1 MSLLLSSDVLLFMVD
16 VGLEASKAF
25 ELLLPFTCLSIT
37 FVTPLA
43 GAGVFAAE
51 DAGDEDDELV
61 VAGGVSLS
69 FFDSFFSFSFFT
81 LGLNSVITTV
91 KSLTVTL

>member
-1 MSLLLSSDVLLFMVD
+1 MLEPIFVD
-16 VGLEASKAF
+16 PCNEESKRF
-25 ELLLPFTCLSIT
+25 ELLPLSCFSRE
-37 FVTPLA
+37 FVKLI

-51 DAGDEDDELV
+51 DVGDDEDELV
-61 VAGGVSLS
+61 VVWCVWLWLL
-69 FFDSFFSFSFFT
+69 DSFFSFSFLI